1 MPPEQDSE
9 VTQGAVESQPDTSN
23 TAPWSNYLTDLPD
36 SVKPL
41 VEPIFRQWDSDTTK
55 RFQDVHSQY
64 ESLKP
69 YQEIVTAGWDYSDV
83 QQAIQLAATLNDN
96 PQAIYDALVENYG
109 YGQEQGQEAQQDDGF
124 DEEQV
129 DPRFAQLEQMTNQ
142 MAEIMVAQQNEQTA
156 KREDAELDNL
166 LTSLKTEHGDYDEK
180 FVLARMFA
188 GDSPQEAV
196 AAFQQAIGTYAAN
209 RPTPPVIMG
218 SGGGLPSQTVNPAS
232 MSDRDRKALIT
243 QMLAQAAQT

>member
-1 MPPEQDSE
+1 MSEQAPE
-9 VTQGAVESQPDTSN
+9 VTQGSVESQPDTSN

-41 VEPIFRQWDSDTTK
+41 VEPIFRQWDADTTK
-55 RFQDVHSQY
+55 RFQSVHSEY

-69 YQEIVTAGWDYSDV
+69 YQEIVSAGWDYNDV

-109 YGQEQGQEAQQDDGF
+109 YGQEQGQEAQQIDE
-124 DEEQV
+124 EEQV

-156 KREDAELDNL
+156 KREDAELDTL
-166 LTSLKTEHGDYDEK
+166 LNSLKEEHGDYDEK

-209 RPTPPVIMG
+209 RPAPPVIMG

>member
-1 MPPEQDSE
+1 MSEQAPE
-9 VTQGAVESQPDTSN
+9 VTQGQVESQPDTSN

-41 VEPIFRQWDSDTTK
+41 VEPIFRQWDADTTK
-55 RFQDVHSQY
+55 RFQSVHSEY

-69 YQEIVTAGWDYSDV
+69 YQEIVSAGWDYNDV

-109 YGQEQGQEAQQDDGF
+109 YGQEQGQEAEQ
-124 DEEQV
+124 EVEQV

-142 MAEIMVAQQNEQTA
+142 MAEIMVAQQAEQTA
-156 KREDAELDNL
+156 KREDAELDTL
-166 LTSLKTEHGDYDEK
+166 LSSLKTEHGDYDEK

-209 RPTPPVIMG
+209 RPAPPVIMG

-232 MSDRDRKALIT
+232 MSERDRKALIT